1 MNKNYLPVYIEKIK
15 NLILFELKIKQK
27 IIWEIIKQIKILVV
41 LLFEQTIHSI
51 FLVKLLQE
59 TYICTSNKMDF
70 LDLEFI

>member
-15 NLILFELKIKQK
+15 NLILFELKERK

-59 TYICTSNKMDF
+59 TYICISNKMDF
-70 LDLEFI
+70 QDLEFI